1 MNRTIYKPAL
11 NAAIIFA
18 ALCVIIGAM
27 GAHALKG
34 VLSDEL
40 LGTYE
45 TAVKYQ
51 FYHSLALAFTGMVYY
66 AFPSVWVKRAT
77 WFFVTGIILFSGSIY
92 LLVYLKQTATLGL
105 GKLGL
110 LTPIGGMFLIAG
122 WILLLIGINKKT
134 MDQLS
139 DKHKS
144 TTGGHVNDND

>member
-1 MNRTIYKPAL
+1 MNKTLYKPAL

-34 VLSDEL
+34 VLSEEL

-66 AFPSVWVKRAT
+66 AFPSVWVRRAT
-77 WFFVTGIILFSGSIY
+77 WAFVIGILLFSGSIY

-105 GKLGL
+105 GKLGI
-110 LTPIGGMFLIAG
+110 LTPIGGLFLIAG
-122 WILLLIGINKKT
+122 WILLLIGINKR
-134 MDQLS
+134 
-139 DKHKS
+139 
-144 TTGGHVNDND
+144 HVTSK